1 MRNEY
6 EKQLEN
12 LNVELIRMGA
22 LCEKVIAGTTKALF
36 SGDAKYTSKSH
47 AVEEEIDKSEHNIEH
62 ICMSLLLKQQPVAS
76 DFRFVSAALKL
87 ISDLER
93 IGDQCAD
100 IADMIRFT
108 TSYDLKDFKD
118 LEEMS
123 GAAKDMLSNAVEA
136 YVKKRLIK
144 EIGKKAEDGEFYI
157 DIIMIAKY
165 YERIGDHATNVA
177 EWVYYSITGEHI

>member
-62 ICMSLLLKQQPVAS
+62 ICMSLLLKQQPVG
-76 DFRFVSAALKL
+76 FPFC
-87 ISDLER
+87 ISC
-93 IGDQCAD
+93 I
-100 IADMIRFT
+100 
-108 TSYDLKDFKD
+108 K
-118 LEEMS
+118 
-123 GAAKDMLSNAVEA
+123 A
-136 YVKKRLIK
+136 YI
-144 EIGKKAEDGEFYI
+144 
-157 DIIMIAKY
+157 
-165 YERIGDHATNVA
+165 
-177 EWVYYSITGEHI
+177 